1 MYPANT
7 VDGKIIKVNKD
18 LLLDPN
24 IKNEVVTL
32 EIIATDYYKSL
43 GDETSESWKNIP
55 IYYKVGNEYV
65 GQLTPFNPT
74 RHNTKER
81 QYIVDQLLAGN
92 SVTTKISNIMAGPR
106 NMNHTVSKNGEKVF
120 RNPETTFGKNEVILA
135 VVNKSPMKTGV
146 LTGPVDEFLDQGD
159 LGEIQAA
166 IYNQDIEN
174 FASGQILSIIR
185 PKNNPQGDP
194 RVTPLSTANLTESH
208 AGIVMDLLAKGEY
221 DKVKEIIATSA
232 EPSASNKFISID
244 SYPDGS
250 SSITYKSEATGGL
263 VRIKDFYLA
272 KALRGESYKFD
283 DVKFKDGNV
292 LKYKADRGE
301 KVIDIKKDLTEFI
314 KGKKYNVNNDLI
326 NLAGDYTSPLTGE
339 VYESTATEPFGYQ
352 QYLFSNSELSG
363 EKSILSTDV
372 VKIGESMFNNP
383 EVTFDKVSV
392 TDNKGESVVKKSDI
406 IAPAV
411 VSRVDEATQFED
423 IPEDEFDFDE
433 NPNNC
438 L

>member
-1 MYPANT
+1 MYPADT

-32 EIIATDYYKSL
+32 EIIANDYYKSL

-65 GQLTPFNPT
+65 GKLGVSDSL
-74 RHNTKER
+74 ER
-81 QYIVDQLLAGN
+81 KYIVDQLIAGN

-106 NMNHTVSKNGEKVF
+106 NMNHTVSKNGERVF
-120 RNPETTFGKNEVILA
+120 RNPETTFGKNEVILGI
-135 VVNKSPMKTGV
+135 VTKSLIRTGIV
-146 LTGPVDEFLDQGD
+146 PGPVDEFLDQGD
-159 LGEIQAA
+159 LPLITAA
-166 IYNQDIEN
+166 FNAEKSIEN
-174 FASGQILSIIR
+174 LGNGQVVAAIR
-185 PKNNPQGDP
+185 PKNNPQGDA
-194 RVTPLSTANLTESH
+194 RITPLSTANLTESH

-272 KALRGESYKFD
+272 KALRKESYKFD

-314 KGKKYNVNNDLI
+314 KGKKYNVDNDLI

-339 VYESTATEPFGYQ
+339 VYKSTATEPFGYQ
-352 QYLFSNSELSG
+352 QYLFSDTELSG